1 MSEIFTDTSGDKP
14 FPAPKAGT
22 LHIHSSNLPW
32 RDSGTKGFW
41 IKAFFECPFSR
52 QRTWLMKVDPG
63 AFAPFHAHAEREQ
76 IYVLEGVFYDQ
87 DDTYSAGEYII
98 RASDTAHTA
107 GSKDGALVLLIGRK
121 SVV

>member
-32 RDSGTKGFW
+32 RESGTKGFW

-52 QRTWLMKVDPG
+52 QRKWLMKVDPG
-63 AFAPFHAHAEREQ
+63 AFASYTDHAERVQ
-76 IYVLEGVFYDQ
+76 IYVLAGVLYAQ
-87 DDTYSAGEYII
+87 DDTYSSGEYIM
-98 RASDTAHTA
+98 RAPETAHKA
-107 GSKDGALVLLIGRK
+107 GKKKRAL
-121 SVV
+121 